1 MNNYVIIDADKL
13 KLRIEELE
21 RLYKG
26 CEKPSIQG
34 TLYNQ
39 LGIELKKFLSQ
50 STPLIPEIEKAFD
63 AGKDYGYD
71 LGESNYIGCNR
82 DTTIFDKQ
90 DYISNLKLDI

>member
-1 MNNYVIIDADKL
+1 MNKYCILNETNLRL
-13 KLRIEELE
+13 KLDNLKKPIAHFDGIYVSYSQNAQIELIEEL
-21 RLYKG
+21 
-26 CEKPSIQG
+26 
-34 TLYNQ
+34 
-39 LGIELKKFLSQ
+39 LSQ

-90 DYISNLKLDI
+90 DYITNLKHNI

>member
-1 MNNYVIIDADKL
+1 MSKYIIIDAEAIQK
-13 KLRIEELE
+13 RIDNLD
-21 RLYKG
+21 LIINDG
-26 CEKPSIQG
+26 KPSG
-34 TLYNQ
+34 SDY
-39 LGIELKKFLSQ
+39 IELNILKDILSD

>member
-1 MNNYVIIDADKL
+1 MNNEYIIINKTTIQ
-13 KLRIEELE
+13 KRIEDWENKYGNEDVESSSKAFILMKE
-21 RLYKG
+21 
-26 CEKPSIQG
+26 I
-34 TLYNQ
+34 
-39 LGIELKKFLSQ
+39 LSQ